1 MADNKD
7 KTPQERAREASDPSN
22 VKTLQAE
29 ELSLGN
35 ILRMSLQIRETKYQ
49 TKTLIEEMQKL
60 SKGEAK
66 NIGQYARDQ
75 KDLNTSLKKQEELK
89 AKISD
94 LEGLRDKRSKQD
106 KADAKDELKIYEN
119 IARVKTASIKE
130 LEKTRAVALAKRK
143 QENDIEKR
151 SLVTE
156 RDLIKAINKERG
168 GFPSKISGG
177 LIGSNVQNL
186 FRSKSRKQL
195 QVDIG
200 RANVGGGSQ
209 VSTGGKGGTGG
220 GTLDTIEQVGGS
232 GALGPYG
239 MAAAALAKQAK
250 AMIAPIKELGNQ
262 IKAGLTAPF
271 ADAAGLLTGEDF
283 GMGSGKAKASGA
295 TSILGGLSSILSKIP
310 LIGGILGGVVDMFK
324 AMLDAVL
331 GIEQANFRVGRALN
345 ISSEAADKMR
355 DHFIKVGKAS
365 DNIVVN
371 DARMFQSLVEI
382 NKQLGTNLQIRDDIL
397 VNDVKLRDILG
408 LEVESRKVLSDQ
420 ALATGRDARELTK
433 SAIGT
438 VGAFN
443 KLVGTSFKFSDILG
457 EASKLA
463 GVMGLT
469 LTKYPE
475 KIYKAISATKALGFD
490 LKQLDSTAE
499 SFLDF
504 EGSISKEME
513 AQVLTGKDMN
523 LTLAREAALNNDNV
537 TLAKEI
543 TKNVGSANAYL
554 KMNRIQQ
561 EAIAQSVGLSRD
573 SLADILKKQVIY
585 NRAGVEDEKG
595 LVRKLDLLEKQGV
608 QQKEISRILGED
620 GYKTATQVS
629 TAEKLSEIMERIKR
643 TFVEFIKSSGLFEF
657 MTDPAKIN
665 NFIKGLAD
673 KLAST
678 ISMIGEIIAT
688 MLEGVSHLPFTDTD
702 KWQGLAASVR
712 MGSGGLAG
720 SIRATTDSLGGAPAG
735 SISGNVEKGTKQE
748 NNYKAKASAA
758 TTGVVQ
764 PIQNNIYVTV
774 DEMAMAKAST
784 NNAPLIP
791 GQTQC

>member
-1 MADNKD
+1 MATKKEIAEQEALEKSKVGMLGEENLSLTNQLNIYLQINKMKKEELNFQKQIKDLGRSAVIEANKYERVTKEIKQLEKELIDAKRSGNKD
-7 KTPQERAREASDPSN
+7 IIRFTKNALEDEQKKQKQLKATAGGALKAMEHEAKKRKD
-22 VKTLQAE
+22 
-29 ELSLGN
+29 SLTT
-35 ILRMSLQIRETKYQ
+35 E
-49 TKTLIEEMQKL
+49 QKL
-60 SKGEAK
+60 IQG
-66 NIGQYARDQ
+66 
-75 KDLNTSLKKQEELK
+75 
-89 AKISD
+89 
-94 LEGLRDKRSKQD
+94 
-106 KADAKDELKIYEN
+106 
-119 IARVKTASIKE
+119 
-130 LEKTRAVALAKRK
+130 
-143 QENDIEKR
+143 
-151 SLVTE
+151 
-156 RDLIKAINKERG
+156 INKERAKG
-168 GFPSKISGG
+168 NTLGSIGVKITD
-177 LIGSNVQNL
+177 L
-186 FRSKSRKQL
+186 FRSKESKQKSIDL
-195 QVDIG
+195 A
-200 RANVGGGSQ
+200 RAKS
-209 VSTGGKGGTGG
+209 GG
-220 GTLDTIEQVGGS
+220 GTNTGQAVNASKGLGESLKQSAVGKGFTAMMGGLAA
-232 GALGPYG
+232 GATAAMGPV
-239 MAAAALAKQAK
+239 
-250 AMIAPIKELGNQ
+250 KELGNQ
-262 IKAGLTAPF
+262 MKSGLTASL
-271 ADAAGLLTGEDF
+271 AGAANLLTGEDY
-283 GMGSGKAKASGA
+283 GMGGGKANASGA
-295 TSILGGLSSILSKIP
+295 TSILGGLSSILKTIP
-310 LIGGILGGVVDMFK
+310 FIGGVLGGVVDMFK

-345 ISSEAADKMR
+345 ISAEAADKMR
-355 DHFIKVGKAS
+355 DHFIKVSKAS

-629 TAEKLSEIMERIKR
+629 TAEKLSEVMERIKR

-791 GQTQC
+791 GQTQG

>member
-1 MADNKD
+1 MTTKKEIAEQEALEKSKVGMLGEENLSLTNQLNIYLQINKIKKEELNFQKQLKDLGRSAVIEANKYERVTKEIKQLEKELVDAKRSGNKD
-7 KTPQERAREASDPSN
+7 SIRFTKNALEDEQKKQTQLKATAGGALKAMEHEAKKRKD
-22 VKTLQAE
+22 KLTTEQ
-29 ELSLGN
+29 
-35 ILRMSLQIRETKYQ
+35 K
-49 TKTLIEEMQKL
+49 LIE
-60 SKGEAK
+60 G
-66 NIGQYARDQ
+66 
-75 KDLNTSLKKQEELK
+75 T
-89 AKISD
+89 
-94 LEGLRDKRSKQD
+94 
-106 KADAKDELKIYEN
+106 
-119 IARVKTASIKE
+119 
-130 LEKTRAVALAKRK
+130 
-143 QENDIEKR
+143 
-151 SLVTE
+151 
-156 RDLIKAINKERG
+156 NKERAKG
-168 GFPSKISGG
+168 NALGS
-177 LIGSNVQNL
+177 IGVKVTDL
-186 FRSKSRKQL
+186 FRSKESKQKSIDL
-195 QVDIG
+195 A
-200 RANVGGGSQ
+200 RAKS
-209 VSTGGKGGTGG
+209 GG
-220 GTLDTIEQVGGS
+220 GTNTGQAVDASKGLGESLKQSAVGKGFTAMMGGLAA
-232 GALGPYG
+232 GATAAMGPV
-239 MAAAALAKQAK
+239 
-250 AMIAPIKELGNQ
+250 KELGNQ
-262 IKAGLTAPF
+262 MKSGLTASL
-271 ADAAGLLTGEDF
+271 AGAANLLTGEDY
-283 GMGSGKAKASGA
+283 GMGGGKANASGA
-295 TSILGGLSSILSKIP
+295 TSILGGLSSILKTIP
-310 LIGGILGGVVDMFK
+310 FIGGILGGVVDMFK

-345 ISSEAADKMR
+345 ISAEAADKMR

-475 KIYKAISATKALGFD
+475 KIYKAITATKALGFD
-490 LKQLDSTAE
+490 LKQLDGTAQ

-573 SLADILKKQVIY
+573 GLADILKKQVIY

-629 TAEKLSEIMERIKR
+629 TAEQLSEIMERIKR

-748 NNYKAKASAA
+748 NNYKAKASTA
-758 TTGVVQ
+758 TTGVSQ

-784 NNAPLIP
+784 NNMHLIP
-791 GQTQC
+791 GQTQG